1 MSRFPEEATTAT
13 TLSTWTIDP
22 VLDFIE
28 GRWEEDVLPT
38 LTRYIEIPAKSPA
51 FDPQW
56 AANGHID
63 RAVAL
68 IEDWCRRRPIE
79 GLTVETVRLPG
90 RPPLILLEV
99 PGTATETVL
108 LYGHL
113 DKQPEMVGWSDGL
126 GPWTPVRRGDRL
138 YGRGGQDDGYAVFC
152 ALTAIEAVQ
161 QSGAPHARCVVL
173 IEACEESGSRDLPA
187 YMEAL
192 APRLGEPD
200 LVICLDS
207 SCGNYDQLWGTTSLR
222 GIVNGVLTVEVLSE
236 GLHSATSG
244 MVPSSFRIARQLLS
258 RIEDERTGAIL
269 KDFHVVMPP
278 SRLGEA
284 RAMVATLGAEGH
296 RFPVMPG
303 MRYAKEDPVE
313 LVLAGTWE
321 PALSITGAEGIPPIV
336 DAGNVIRPK
345 TALKLSLRIP
355 PTLDAV
361 EAARRL
367 REILETD
374 PPYGARVTFEAQRP
388 SRGWDAPAT
397 EPWLLSALHA
407 ASERHFGKPAMFK
420 GAGGVISFI
429 AMLGERFPRAQFFI
443 TGTGGPGCNAHGPNE
458 YLHLPMAKRLTACVA
473 DIIVAHYR
481 ARRG

>member
-1 MSRFPEEATTAT
+1 MSRFPEEATMAT

-90 RPPLILLEV
+90 RTPLILLEV

-192 APRLGEPD
+192 AARRGEPD

-207 SCGNYDQLWGTTSLR
+207 SCGNYDQLWGGR
-222 GIVNGVLTVEVLSE
+222 
-236 GLHSATSG
+236 
-244 MVPSSFRIARQLLS
+244 
-258 RIEDERTGAIL
+258 
-269 KDFHVVMPP
+269 PP
-278 SRLGEA
+278 C
-284 RAMVATLGAEGH
+284 
-296 RFPVMPG
+296 
-303 MRYAKEDPVE
+303 
-313 LVLAGTWE
+313 
-321 PALSITGAEGIPPIV
+321 
-336 DAGNVIRPK
+336 
-345 TALKLSLRIP
+345 
-355 PTLDAV
+355 
-361 EAARRL
+361 
-367 REILETD
+367 
-374 PPYGARVTFEAQRP
+374 
-388 SRGWDAPAT
+388 
-397 EPWLLSALHA
+397 A
-407 ASERHFGKPAMFK
+407 AS
-420 GAGGVISFI
+420 S
-429 AMLGERFPRAQFFI
+429 
-443 TGTGGPGCNAHGPNE
+443 
-458 YLHLPMAKRLTACVA
+458 TAC
-473 DIIVAHYR
+473 
-481 ARRG
+481 

>member
-1 MSRFPEEATTAT
+1 MSERSRTSSPGVF
-13 TLSTWTIDP
+13 
-22 VLDFIE
+22 DFFE
-28 GRWEEDVLPT
+28 RRWEEDILPT

-51 FDPQW
+51 FDPEW
-56 AANGHID
+56 AAHGHID

-68 IEDWCRRRPIE
+68 IEDWSRRRPIE

-90 RPPLILLEV
+90 RTPLILLEV
-99 PGTATETVL
+99 PGTSAETVL
-108 LYGHL
+108 LYGHC

-126 GPWTPVRRGDRL
+126 GPWIPVRRGERL

-161 QSGAPHARCVVL
+161 RSGAPHARCVVL

-192 APRLGEPD
+192 AARLGEPD

-207 SCGNYDQLWGTTSLR
+207 GCGNYDQLWGTTSLR

-236 GLHSATSG
+236 GMHSGASG

-258 RIEDERTGAIL
+258 RIEDERTGAIV
-269 KDFHVVMPP
+269 KDFQVVMPP
-278 SRLGEA
+278 ARREEA
-284 RAMVATLGAEGH
+284 RAVVATLGAEFG

-303 MRYAKEDPVE
+303 MRLAKEDPVE
-313 LVLAGTWE
+313 LMLAGTWE
-321 PALSITGAEGIPPIV
+321 PALSVLGADGIPAVV

-345 TALKLSLRIP
+345 TSLKLSLRIP

-361 EAARRL
+361 EATRRL
-367 REILETD
+367 REILETG
-374 PPYGARVTFEAQRP
+374 PPYGARVTFQAQTP
-388 SRGWDAPAT
+388 SPGWDAPAT
-397 EPWLLSALHA
+397 EPWLLSALQA
-407 ASERHFGKPAMFK
+407 ASERHFGKPAMFRGTG
-420 GAGGVISFI
+420 GAIPFM
-429 AMLGERFPRAQFFI
+429 AMLGARFPRAQFFI

-458 YLHLPMAKRLTACVA
+458 FLHLPMAKRLTACVA
-473 DIIVAHYR
+473 DVIVAHYR